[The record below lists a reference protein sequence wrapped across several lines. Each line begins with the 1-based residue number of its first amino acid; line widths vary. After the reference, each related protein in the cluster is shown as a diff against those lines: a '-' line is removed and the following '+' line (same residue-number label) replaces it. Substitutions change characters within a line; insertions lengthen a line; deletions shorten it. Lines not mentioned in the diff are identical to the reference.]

1 MRGSTKYG
9 GGSDERTKL
18 TGPELEVEEWAELD
32 ELYSYGLSK
41 STWSNYRT
49 AEKLLAECCT
59 EKGIAKELPAKEGT
73 ILAFVHWLAVN
84 RGASAGTISNYLSGI
99 RQLHIM
105 KGAAEGGIRTEKIK
119 LLLAGIR
126 NKEMAKKRSLGTEK
140 RKPITMDILRLLKA
154 RLAESELRGIDQRLI
169 WTVCTVCF
177 HGAFRIHELLC
188 KVENSFDPDFTLL
201 GSDIQVAREKNQGE
215 HESLQI
221 RIKAPKEDRKG
232 DSIIVD
238 VY

>member
-1 MRGSTKYG
+1 
-9 GGSDERTKL
+9 
-18 TGPELEVEEWAELD
+18 
-32 ELYSYGLSK
+32 
-41 STWSNYRT
+41 
-49 AEKLLAECCT
+49 
-59 EKGIAKELPAKEGT
+59 
-73 ILAFVHWLAVN
+73 
-84 RGASAGTISNYLSGI
+84 
-99 RQLHIM
+99 
-105 KGAAEGGIRTEKIK
+105 
-119 LLLAGIR
+119 
-126 NKEMAKKRSLGTEK
+126 
-140 RKPITMDILRLLKA
+140 MDILRLLKA

-238 VY
+238 VYETFNDLCPVTAFKKWKQRCELEAEQPLFRWSNGAPLTGKKFNEILRERLAGYVEGAEELFSSHSFRSGAASMLGNLGYSEEDIKAVGRWGSRAFLEYVKLPRSQRREVAKLMGKTDDTQ